1 VMNPDSSAPAVYP
14 FVAIVGQETLKKSL
28 ILNVINPGL
37 SGVLIRG
44 EKGTAKSTA
53 VRALADLL
61 PDIAVVDGDPFQS
74 DPNDPKTMAPEVRAR
89 FDAGETLPV
98 RRRKV
103 RVVEL
108 PISATEDRV
117 VGTLDLELALK
128 EGRKKIEPGLLASAN
143 RGILYVDEV
152 NLLDDHVVDVLLD
165 SAAMGVNTIEREGIS
180 FSHPAR
186 FTLVGTMNPEEGDL
200 RPQLLDRFGLC
211 VQVEGLST
219 PEQRVEVVKRRAD
232 FEADP
237 EAFAERWAGETA
249 KLRDAVAVAIARCP
263 KVTAADAILFSIAER
278 SLKLGVDGHR
288 SDIVMLKA
296 AKALAAW
303 AGRDEVT
310 PADVDEAAGLA
321 LAHRMRRRPF
331 EDIMGPR
338 PAA

>member
-1 VMNPDSSAPAVYP
+1 MTTIEPARAAVYP
-14 FVAIVGQETLKKSL
+14 FVAIVGQDNLKISL

-61 PDIAVVDGDPFQS
+61 PEIDVVDGDPFQS
-74 DPNDPKTMAPEVRAR
+74 DPHDPRAMAPEVYSRHL
-89 FDAGETLPV
+89 AGETLPI

-108 PISATEDRV
+108 PVSATEDRV
-117 VGTLDLELALK
+117 IGSIDLETALRD
-128 EGRKKIEPGLLASAN
+128 GRKTIEPGLLAAAN
-143 RGILYVDEV
+143 RGILYMDEV

-180 FSHPAR
+180 LSHPAR
-186 FTLVGTMNPEEGDL
+186 FTLIGTMNPEEGEL

-211 VQVEGLST
+211 VHVEGLND
-219 PEQRVEVVKRRAD
+219 PAQRVEVVKRRAA
-232 FEADP
+232 FEDDP
-237 EAFAERWAGETA
+237 AAFAERWAAETQKTKA
-249 KLRDAVAVAIARCP
+249 AIAAAIAAYP
-263 KVTAADAILFSIAER
+263 HVKAADAILFAIAER

-288 SDIVMLKA
+288 SDIIMLKA

-303 AGRDEVT
+303 AGRDEVC
-310 PADVDEAAGLA
+310 AEDVDAAASLA
-321 LAHRMRRRPF
+321 LVHRVRRRPF
-331 EDIMGPR
+331 EHIVNTR
-338 PAA
+338 AA

>member
-1 VMNPDSSAPAVYP
+1 VSSEQSSPAVYP
-14 FVAIVGQETLKKSL
+14 FVAIVGQEQLKKSL
-28 ILNVINPGL
+28 ILNVINPAL

-61 PDIAVVDGDPFQS
+61 PEIEVVEGDPFQS
-74 DPNDPKTMAPEVRAR
+74 DPADPKTMAPDVLAR
-89 FDAGETLPV
+89 FAAGETLPV

-128 EGRKKIEPGLLASAN
+128 EGRKKIEPGLLAAAN

-211 VQVEGLST
+211 VHVEGLNT
-219 PEQRVEVVKRRAD
+219 PEQRVEVVKRRAA

-237 EAFAERWAGETA
+237 AAFAELWAEETA
-249 KLRDAVAVAIARCP
+249 KLREAVAVAIRRCP
-263 KVTAADAILFSIAER
+263 RVAAEDAILYNIAER

-303 AGRDEVT
+303 AGRDEVA

-331 EDIMGPR
+331 EDILGPQ
-338 PAA
+338 AA

>member
-1 VMNPDSSAPAVYP
+1 VVNLERASALYP
-14 FVAIVGQETLKKSL
+14 FVAIVGQDVLKKSL
-28 ILNVINPGL
+28 ILNVINPSL

-61 PDIAVVDGDPFQS
+61 PEIDVVEGDPFQS
-74 DPNDPKTMAPEVRAR
+74 DPNDPKTMTPEAR
-89 FDAGETLPV
+89 ERHEAGETLPV

-117 VGTLDLELALK
+117 IGTLDLELAIK
-128 EGRKKIEPGLLASAN
+128 EGRKKIEPGLLAGAN

-186 FTLVGTMNPEEGDL
+186 FTLVGTMNPEEGEL

-211 VQVEGLST
+211 VHVEGLRT
-219 PEQRVEVVKRRAD
+219 PADRVEVVKRRAA
-232 FEADP
+232 FEDDP
-237 EAFAERWAGETA
+237 AGFIARWAEETDR
-249 KLRDAVAVAIARCP
+249 LRAAIA
-263 KVTAADAILFSIAER
+263 AAIRLYPQVQAPDSLLFEIAER
-278 SLKLGVDGHR
+278 SLAMGVDGHR
-288 SDIVMLKA
+288 SDLIMLKA

-303 AGRDEVT
+303 GGRDTVS
-310 PADVDEAAGLA
+310 PGDLDEAAGLA
-321 LAHRMRRRPF
+321 LAHRVRRRPF
-331 EDIMGPR
+331 EDIANAR
-338 PAA
+338 TA